1 MVRELHQSKEFSWLR
16 RHHCIRAADPGQ
28 HPDSKVALT
37 AINAVKKMQWSKSN
51 SPRVQMYSSA
61 VARTMAGLRSFVK
74 WGDKPEHFVKLM
86 LVKSIYQYVPLIY

>member
-1 MVRELHQSKEFSWLR
+1 
-16 RHHCIRAADPGQ
+16 
-28 HPDSKVALT
+28 
-37 AINAVKKMQWSKSN
+37 MQWSKSN